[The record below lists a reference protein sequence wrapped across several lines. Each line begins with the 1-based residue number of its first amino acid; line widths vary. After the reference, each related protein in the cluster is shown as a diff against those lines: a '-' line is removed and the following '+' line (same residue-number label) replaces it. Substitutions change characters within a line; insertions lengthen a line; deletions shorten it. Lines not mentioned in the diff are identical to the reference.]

1 MRHLQAVWM
10 AMTSADLSKAL
21 ASPKNIAFPNLK
33 VSRLLLLAGA
43 SPDSVLDPDS
53 QESLLI
59 WYASQQNLDMIQLL
73 AQFGANLNGT
83 NSAGIPALR
92 VASAR

>member
-1 MRHLQAVWM
+1 VRHLQAVWM

-21 ASPKNIAFPNLK
+21 IAPKNIAFPNLK

-43 SPDSVLDPDS
+43 SPDSVLSPETK
-53 QESLLI
+53 ESLVI
-59 WYASQQNLDMIQLL
+59 WYASQQNLDMVQLL
-73 AQFGANLNGT
+73 SQFGADLNAS
-83 NSAGIPALR
+83 NSEGITALM